1 MMKILIFVC
10 ITAATLF
17 GEGINWAHSYAEAKE
32 RAAKEEKNI
41 LLLITTESCRWCRR
55 LESTTLE
62 DERVVKR
69 INDEYVAVHVTR
81 GKDKY
86 PEDLVAR
93 RVPMSYFLKADGEVI
108 HDMMGFWN
116 VEDYLSVLDDAAYEL
131 KQEALDQ

>member
-1 MMKILIFVC
+1 MKMIF
-10 ITAATLF
+10 IALLAALSLN
-17 GEGINWAHSYAEAKE
+17 GAEIDWAHSYAEAQE
-32 RAAKEEKNI
+32 RANKEQKNI

-55 LESTTLE
+55 LESTTLKDE
-62 DERVVKR
+62 DVVKR
-69 INDEYVAVHVTR
+69 INAEYVAVHVTR
-81 GKDKY
+81 GKDEY

-131 KQEALDQ
+131 TQENLEE